1 MSWSKELLNT
11 FSESVHSITRFIDID
26 LLLNLWRPVL
36 EILIIASLFYY
47 LLGFIRGTR
56 AVQVLKG
63 LVILII
69 IFVLAQRF
77 HLDAVNWLLT
87 KIFPVAMLALI
98 IIFQPELRTALA
110 RLGANPF
117 LPNLGRNKA
126 VLNIIA
132 ETISML
138 SKKRIGALIAI
149 EDEVGLKNY
158 IESGVSIHSSVS
170 GELLMSIF
178 FPNTPLH
185 DGGVIIQGDQV
196 ASAAC
201 LFPLTQRE
209 DLAKTMGTR
218 HRAALGLS
226 EETDA
231 VVIVVSEETGMVSL
245 TMYGKFIHDLSEE
258 RLKEIL
264 EKRLIR
270 VVEKKSLFQRWRV
283 R

>member
-1 MSWSKELLNT
+1 MAEYLDPS
-11 FSESVHSITRFIDID
+11 FIIK
-26 LLLNLWRPVL
+26 LWRPALEVL
-36 EILIIASLFYY
+36 FMGTLFYY
-47 LLGFIRGTR
+47 LFGLIRGTR

-63 LVILII
+63 LVVLII
-69 IFVLAQRF
+69 IFIVAQ
-77 HLDAVNWLLT
+77 HLQLDAVNWLLT

-98 IIFQPELRTALA
+98 VIFQPELRQALA

-117 LPNLGRNKA
+117 LPNLARNKA
-126 VLNIIA
+126 ILNVIA
-132 ETISML
+132 TSAGIL

-158 IESGVSIHSSVS
+158 IESGVSINSHVSV
-170 GELLMSIF
+170 ELLISIF

-185 DGGVIIQGDQV
+185 DGGVVIQSDQV
-196 ASAAC
+196 AAAAC
-201 LFPLTQRE
+201 LFPLTQRQ

-231 VVIVVSEETGMVSL
+231 LVIVVSEETGQISVA
-245 TMYGKFIHDLSEE
+245 MYGKFLHDLSEE
-258 RLKEIL
+258 RLKEVIV
-264 EKRLIR
+264 KRLFR
-270 VVEKKSLFQRWRV
+270 VAEKKSLFQRWRA